1 MIAFI
6 KGILAQTRPGIVVLE
21 AGGLGYEI
29 NVPSGVFG
37 SLPGIGETVLLHTY
51 LQVKEDGVSLFGF
64 LKKDDLDMF
73 RMLITVNGI
82 GPKAALSIPSAA
94 TADQL
99 RFAVLAEDMKAIEKI
114 PGIGKKTAGKLIL
127 ELKDKLRLED
137 AFEQKLV
144 SDQEET
150 GAGGMGESA
159 REAVEA
165 LDVRSRR
172 QRGFQRAA
180 QTGGGPLRMRGT
192 EDQQRPLFFTGGFVP
207 RNSRTQADHRSFG
220 RCGGGT
226 APDG

>member
-82 GPKAALSIPSAA
+82 GPKAALSILSAA

-165 LDVRSRR
+165 LAVLGYPSSDALKAVRMTEITPDMT
-172 QRGFQRAA
+172 AEEI
-180 QTGGGPLRMRGT
+180 LR
-192 EDQQRPLFFTGGFVP
+192 LSLK
-207 RNSRTQADHRSFG
+207 NFG
-220 RCGGGT
+220 K
-226 APDG
+226 

>member
-82 GPKAALSIPSAA
+82 GPKAALSVLSAA

-150 GAGGMGESA
+150 GAGGMGEAA

-165 LDVRSRR
+165 LAALGYPSSDALKAVRMTEITPDMT
-172 QRGFQRAA
+172 AEEI
-180 QTGGGPLRMRGT
+180 LR
-192 EDQQRPLFFTGGFVP
+192 LSLK
-207 RNSRTQADHRSFG
+207 NFG
-220 RCGGGT
+220 K
-226 APDG
+226 

>member
-82 GPKAALSIPSAA
+82 GPKAALSVLSAA
-94 TADQL
+94 TADQI
-99 RFAVLAEDMKAIEKI
+99 RFAVLAEDTKAIEKI

-144 SDQEET
+144 SVQKET
-150 GAGGMGESA
+150 GAGGMGEAA

-165 LDVRSRR
+165 LAALGYPSSDALKAVRM
-172 QRGFQRAA
+172 AEITPDMTA
-180 QTGGGPLRMRGT
+180 EEILR
-192 EDQQRPLFFTGGFVP
+192 LSLK
-207 RNSRTQADHRSFG
+207 NFG
-220 RCGGGT
+220 K
-226 APDG
+226 

>member
-82 GPKAALSIPSAA
+82 GPKAALSVLSAA

-114 PGIGKKTAGKLIL
+114 PGVGKKTAGKLIL

-165 LDVRSRR
+165 LAALGYPSSDALKAVRMTEITPDMT
-172 QRGFQRAA
+172 AEEI
-180 QTGGGPLRMRGT
+180 LR
-192 EDQQRPLFFTGGFVP
+192 LSLK
-207 RNSRTQADHRSFG
+207 NFG
-220 RCGGGT
+220 K
-226 APDG
+226 

>member
-37 SLPGIGETVLLHTY
+37 GLPGIGETVLLHTY

-82 GPKAALSIPSAA
+82 GPKAALSVLSAA
-94 TADQL
+94 TADQI
-99 RFAVLAEDMKAIEKI
+99 RFAVLAEDTKAIEKI
-114 PGIGKKTAGKLIL
+114 PGVGKKTAGKLIL

-144 SDQEET
+144 SVQEET

-165 LDVRSRR
+165 LAALGYPSSDALKAVRMTEITPDMT
-172 QRGFQRAA
+172 AEEI
-180 QTGGGPLRMRGT
+180 LR
-192 EDQQRPLFFTGGFVP
+192 LSLK
-207 RNSRTQADHRSFG
+207 NFG
-220 RCGGGT
+220 K
-226 APDG
+226 

>member
-37 SLPGIGETVLLHTY
+37 CLPGIGETVLLHTY

-82 GPKAALSIPSAA
+82 GPKAALSVLSAA
-94 TADQL
+94 TADQI
-99 RFAVLAEDMKAIEKI
+99 RFAVLAEDTKAIEKI

-144 SDQEET
+144 SVQEET
-150 GAGGMGESA
+150 GAGGMGEAA

-165 LDVRSRR
+165 LAALGYPSSDALKAVRM
-172 QRGFQRAA
+172 AEITPDMTA
-180 QTGGGPLRMRGT
+180 EEILR
-192 EDQQRPLFFTGGFVP
+192 LSLK
-207 RNSRTQADHRSFG
+207 NFG
-220 RCGGGT
+220 K
-226 APDG
+226 

>member
-73 RMLITVNGI
+73 RMLISVNGI
-82 GPKAALSIPSAA
+82 GPKAALSVLSAA

-144 SDQEET
+144 SVQEET
-150 GAGGMGESA
+150 GAGGMGEAA

-165 LDVRSRR
+165 LAALGYPSSDALKAVRMTEITPDMT
-172 QRGFQRAA
+172 AEEI
-180 QTGGGPLRMRGT
+180 LR
-192 EDQQRPLFFTGGFVP
+192 LSLK
-207 RNSRTQADHRSFG
+207 NFG
-220 RCGGGT
+220 K
-226 APDG
+226 

>member
-1 MIAFI
+1 MSAFR

-82 GPKAALSIPSAA
+82 GPKAALSVLSAA
-94 TADQL
+94 TADQI
-99 RFAVLAEDMKAIEKI
+99 RFAVLAEDTKAIEKI

-144 SDQEET
+144 SVQKET
-150 GAGGMGESA
+150 GAGGMGEAA

-165 LDVRSRR
+165 LAALGYPSSDALKAVRM
-172 QRGFQRAA
+172 AEITPDMTA
-180 QTGGGPLRMRGT
+180 EEILR
-192 EDQQRPLFFTGGFVP
+192 LSLK
-207 RNSRTQADHRSFG
+207 NFG
-220 RCGGGT
+220 K
-226 APDG
+226 

>member
-82 GPKAALSIPSAA
+82 GPKAALSVLSAA
-94 TADQL
+94 TADQI
-99 RFAVLAEDMKAIEKI
+99 RFAVLAEDTKAIEKI

-144 SDQEET
+144 SVQEET
-150 GAGGMGESA
+150 GAGGMGEAA

-165 LDVRSRR
+165 LAALGYPSSDALKAVRM
-172 QRGFQRAA
+172 AEITPDMTA
-180 QTGGGPLRMRGT
+180 EEILR
-192 EDQQRPLFFTGGFVP
+192 LSLK
-207 RNSRTQADHRSFG
+207 NFG
-220 RCGGGT
+220 K
-226 APDG
+226 

>member
-82 GPKAALSIPSAA
+82 GPKAALSILSAA

-150 GAGGMGESA
+150 GAGGMGEAA

-165 LDVRSRR
+165 LAALGYPSSDALKAVRMTEITPDMT
-172 QRGFQRAA
+172 AEEI
-180 QTGGGPLRMRGT
+180 LR
-192 EDQQRPLFFTGGFVP
+192 LSLK
-207 RNSRTQADHRSFG
+207 NFG
-220 RCGGGT
+220 K
-226 APDG
+226 

>member
-82 GPKAALSIPSAA
+82 GPKAALSVLSAA

-144 SDQEET
+144 SVQEET
-150 GAGGMGESA
+150 GAGGMGDAA

-165 LDVRSRR
+165 LAALGYPSSDALKAVRMTEITPDMT
-172 QRGFQRAA
+172 AEEI
-180 QTGGGPLRMRGT
+180 LR
-192 EDQQRPLFFTGGFVP
+192 LSLK
-207 RNSRTQADHRSFG
+207 NFG
-220 RCGGGT
+220 K
-226 APDG
+226 

>member
-82 GPKAALSIPSAA
+82 GPKAALSILSAA

-150 GAGGMGESA
+150 GAGGMGDAA

-165 LDVRSRR
+165 LAALGYPSSDALKAVRMTEITPDMT
-172 QRGFQRAA
+172 AEEI
-180 QTGGGPLRMRGT
+180 LR
-192 EDQQRPLFFTGGFVP
+192 LSLK
-207 RNSRTQADHRSFG
+207 NFG
-220 RCGGGT
+220 K
-226 APDG
+226 

>member
-82 GPKAALSIPSAA
+82 GPKAALSVLSAA

-114 PGIGKKTAGKLIL
+114 PGVGKKTAGKLIL

-165 LDVRSRR
+165 
-172 QRGFQRAA
+172 RAA
-180 QTGGGPLRMRGT
+180 LGYPSSDALKAVRMTEITPDMTAEEILR
-192 EDQQRPLFFTGGFVP
+192 LSLK
-207 RNSRTQADHRSFG
+207 NFG
-220 RCGGGT
+220 K
-226 APDG
+226 